1 MDDLIKLIS
10 SRKPGVE
17 IQDIKNTEE
26 VLGVKFPAQYK
37 KLVGTVNQPEI
48 DEWIL
53 YPIKDSKRISNT
65 YDDIVR
71 NNTGVLWPEKTSNH
85 ISIAYDGTGDLLCYK
100 LIDDSSELGEEVFYW
115 NHEEDTFELIF
126 NDISEMIEELLG

>member
-1 MDDLIKLIS
+1 MDVLIKLIS

-26 VLGVKFPAQYK
+26 VLGVKLPEQYK
-37 KLVGTVNQPEI
+37 KLVGIVNQPEI

-53 YPIKDSKRISNT
+53 YPIKDSMRLSNT

-71 NNTGVLWPEKTSNH
+71 NNTGELWPENTGDY

-100 LIDDSSELGEEVFYW
+100 LIDDSRELGEEIFYW
-115 NHEEDTFELIF
+115 NHEEDTFELIL
-126 NDISEMIEELLG
+126 NYESITL